1 MDIKAKS
8 IKDHDTLLAG
18 TYNFNKLMESKLQKV
33 KKQQQ
38 LMQNRRKKQRKKTTF
53 KEWSSNIQRNIKII
67 KFNISKFIPKISS
80 LITLKH
86 LYSESIKKKLKMEAN
101 S

>member
-53 KEWSSNIQRNIKII
+53 KE
-67 KFNISKFIPKISS
+67 
-80 LITLKH
+80 
-86 LYSESIKKKLKMEAN
+86 
-101 S
+101 